1 MHVTLSAWWDACLFW
16 GPIHSSYEELQAFF
30 FFVTIVT
37 TTLWELCLLTI
48 KYVRWSAAIRF
59 LTIILKTLWWFSEA
73 HGLNFLIFPE
83 LWVAILQLLLL
94 YCILLINCHGMKV
107 DELSKVTTL
116 LLTFFQST
124 NMENFDFF
132 PNQCNVAC
140 CLKTGVG
147 EEALW

>member
-1 MHVTLSAWWDACLFW
+1 
-16 GPIHSSYEELQAFF
+16 
-30 FFVTIVT
+30 
-37 TTLWELCLLTI
+37 
-48 KYVRWSAAIRF
+48 
-59 LTIILKTLWWFSEA
+59 
-73 HGLNFLIFPE
+73 
-83 LWVAILQLLLL
+83 
-94 YCILLINCHGMKV
+94 MKV

-147 EEALW
+147 EEAL